1 VVALLADVRTLS
13 PWWERWPGWWTD
25 QQKQV
30 RRRWGKGTG
39 FTLESAGHHAT
50 WTGEIRLHDGSR
62 EAAQI
67 IWGPATPFFAPR
79 IVFPG
84 CLSAVHQLNDGS
96 ACLLS
101 PVDPE
106 NGWEG
111 VIDIDYW
118 MERAEEWVAKFR
130 AEAWAVPAETWAL
143 YRLLLPG
150 YRYRRAMKATRI
162 VALPPGWR
170 DADEGFGRVRV
181 RVPTAEGIAAVVAW
195 EDRLGRS
202 QRWEAGEALV
212 PSGFDEVDGTWAR
225 FSYSQGV
232 MKFKL
237 AAVQRR
243 FDRLLRDQWTNAA
256 QQGRDR
262 AALFSIRDAGQD
274 VAAGWTFLRFAAP
287 GIAEGGDAVMQL
299 IAMIGMPKT
308 PGIGVPLHAD
318 TLDARRRAGRSA
330 EMHDAIR
337 NTQVILAG
345 LGSLGSEV
353 AHLLAQEGFRHFFLV
368 DGDIFLP
375 GNESRH
381 RAGLVHAGRSKVD
394 VVADLIRQ
402 VQPEAEVQTHMGW
415 FDEMAPTLL
424 GAGDGQSSLFIGVTG
439 DEATEHFLG
448 DVAEYFNE
456 PCVHGW
462 LEAGGRLLRVTR
474 FLPLRDPTISAVL
487 RSGAAPT
494 VATGVEAS
502 GPRICADTVLPG
514 SAMAIHAAANFLVR
528 QCIDIIA
535 GRVGD
540 VNHWLFTPGGL
551 DGVDVPLALRSPYGV
566 LGVTLLR

>member
-1 VVALLADVRTLS
+1 LADVRALA
-13 PWWERWPGWWTD
+13 PWWDRWPGWWAD

-30 RRRWGKGTG
+30 RKRWGKGTG
-39 FTLESAGHHAT
+39 FTLDPAAHHAT
-50 WTGEIRLHDGSR
+50 WQGEIRLDDGTR
-62 EAAQI
+62 QAAQI

-79 IVFPG
+79 IAFPG
-84 CLSAVHQLNDGS
+84 CWSAVHQLNDGS

-101 PVDPE
+101 PVDPV

-111 VIDIDYW
+111 VIDVDYW
-118 MERAEEWVAKFR
+118 MERAEEWLGRFR
-130 AEAWAVPAETWAL
+130 AEDWAL
-143 YRLLLPG
+143 PVEEWAFYRLLLPG

-162 VALPPGWR
+162 VALPPAWR
-170 DADEGFGRVRV
+170 DAEEGFGRVTV
-181 RVPTAEGIAAVVAW
+181 RVPNDEGIGAVVTW
-195 EDRLGRS
+195 DDRLGRS
-202 QRWEAGEALV
+202 HRWEAGKALV
-212 PSGFDEVDGTWAR
+212 PTAFEEIDGMWAR
-225 FSYSQGV
+225 FSSDGI

-237 AAVQRR
+237 PAAQRR
-243 FDRLLRDQWTNAA
+243 FDRLFREQWKSAA
-256 QQGRDR
+256 EDGRDR
-262 AALFSIRDAGQD
+262 AALFSIRAVGNE
-274 VAAGWTFLRFAAP
+274 AFSGWTFMRRAAP
-287 GIAEGGDAVMQL
+287 GIADSDDVLVQML
-299 IAMIGMPKT
+299 AMIGMPKD

-353 AHLLAQEGFRHFFLV
+353 AHLLAQEGFRHFVLV

-375 GNESRH
+375 GNEARH
-381 RAGLVHAGRSKVD
+381 RAGLVHAGRPKVE
-394 VVADLIRQ
+394 VVAELVRQ
-402 VQPEAEVQTHMGW
+402 VQPEAEVATHLGW
-415 FDEMAPTLL
+415 FDEMAPNLSGT
-424 GAGDGQSSLFIGVTG
+424 ADGHSTLFIGVTG

-448 DVAEYFNE
+448 DVAEHFNE

-462 LEAGGRLLRVTR
+462 LESGGRVLRVTR
-474 FLPLRDPTISAVL
+474 FLPGRDPTISGVL
-487 RSGAAPT
+487 RSGLAPS
-494 VATGVEAS
+494 VATDPDAT

-528 QCIDIIA
+528 QCIDIVA

-551 DGVDVPLALRSPYGV
+551 DGPDVPVALRSPYGV
-566 LGVTLLR
+566 LGATLPR